1 MIAQL
6 VERETVVGLACTVI
20 SRSAVRLRLAGGSTF
35 LSICFHPAC
44 LPSRQSCSGSESPC
58 SWCILKGPLN
68 CLPVISFSSFHC
80 LIIILFVYLFVC
92 LFVCCE
98 GRRVSGS
105 RGREG
110 EKEKEKEKKA
120 WGGGG
125 SVSIC
130 RKEVAID

>member
-1 MIAQL
+1 M
-6 VERETVVGLACTVI
+6 I

-80 LIIILFVYLFVC
+80 LIIVLFVYLFAARGGGC
-92 LFVCCE
+92 LAAEE
-98 GRRVSGS
+98 GKGKRRK
-105 RGREG
+105 R
-110 EKEKEKEKKA
+110 KKRKH
-120 WGGGG
+120 GGGG
-125 SVSIC
+125 GAFPFAEKRLPLI
-130 RKEVAID
+130 KQIVATLPGKRCL